1 MKTDPWI
8 PNCRAGSNG
17 ARPAGWG
24 EGRKGDS
31 VGALLTQ
38 FIPILRAHGMQVIS
52 PTSKAGETATSSS
65 CAQMNSALRRESAR
79 HWETC
84 LPPSGE
90 HFLSWLTGCRFPF
103 SPSSIQG
110 LCLWEVKLIK
120 RQPSGVRD
128 KQLSVGGGADPA
140 AFTPDNY
147 LWGFREG
154 KMRILSPF

>member
-17 ARPAGWG
+17 AMPTGWG
-24 EGRKGDS
+24 EGRKDDS

-38 FIPILRAHGMQVIS
+38 FIPILRAHGMQVTS
-52 PTSKAGETATSSS
+52 PTSKAAETATSSS
-65 CAQMNSALRRESAR
+65 CAQMNSALRPESPR

-90 HFLSWLTGCRFPF
+90 HFLSGGCRFPL

-128 KQLSVGGGADPA
+128 KQLSVGGCADLA
-140 AFTPDNY
+140 AFSPDNH
-147 LWGFREG
+147 LWGFWKG